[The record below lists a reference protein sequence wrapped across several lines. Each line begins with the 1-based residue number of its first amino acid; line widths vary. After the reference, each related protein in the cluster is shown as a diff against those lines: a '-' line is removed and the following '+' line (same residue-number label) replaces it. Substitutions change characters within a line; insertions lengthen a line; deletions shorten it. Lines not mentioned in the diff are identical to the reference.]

1 MTSHLLQHAIV
12 AGVAFVVVV
21 VVTPLVRVVAR
32 VIGAVAVPGERH
44 IHARPTPTL
53 GGLAMLGGVF
63 AAVGVATRLPAFDEV
78 FRTTSEPEA
87 IVLAALV
94 IATVGAIDDTRG
106 LSPPAKLAGQLLA
119 AGMLVLFGV
128 SLRWVYVPGD
138 PGTIVNLGPDLAA
151 IVTIIAVVAMMNAV
165 NLVDG
170 LDGLA
175 AGVVA
180 IAAAALF
187 VYSQFGDPG
196 RVAGIAV
203 SSDSLFLAAVVGTCL
218 GFLVYNWHPASV
230 FMGDTGAL
238 LLGLLLAASGISAI
252 GTTIQ
257 PTRTDF
263 AVASVPV
270 LVPAL
275 VLAVPFVDT
284 ILAIVRRLLGRRSIA
299 AGDRQHLHHRLLA
312 IGQSQPRAV
321 LTLYYWSAL
330 LAFGVVAPSLLPARV
345 VVNVLL
351 SGILLGILMMLLG
364 ALRRHLRRSARRRAK
379 GTGGDAEIV
388 YAFTSRPRQSSKTA
402 SDLRKHEP

>member
-1 MTSHLLQHAIV
+1 MDLLQHVIV
-12 AGVAFVVVV
+12 AGVAFVAVVV
-21 VVTPLVRVVAR
+21 ATPVVRVVAR
-32 VIGAVAVPGERH
+32 LIGAVAQPGDRH

-53 GGLAMLGGVF
+53 GGLAMLAGVIAGI
-63 AAVGVATRLPAFDEV
+63 AAATRLPAFNEV

-87 IVLAALV
+87 IVLACLV
-94 IATVGAIDDTRG
+94 IAGVGFVDDTRG
-106 LSPPAKLAGQLLA
+106 LSAPAKLAGQLLG

-128 SLRWVYVPGD
+128 TLRWVYVPGN
-138 PGTIVNLGPDLAA
+138 PGTIVNLGPDVAA
-151 IVTIIAVVAMMNAV
+151 IVTVVAVVAMMNAV

-187 VYSQFGDPG
+187 VYAQFGDPG
-196 RVAGIAV
+196 RVSDGFAI
-203 SSDSLFLAAVVGTCL
+203 SSDSLFLATVVGSCL
-218 GFLVYNWHPASV
+218 GFLVYNFHPASV

-252 GTTIQ
+252 GSTIQ

-275 VLAVPFVDT
+275 VLIVPFVDT
-284 ILAIVRRLLGRRSIA
+284 VLAVLRRLIGRRSIA
-299 AGDRQHLHHRLLA
+299 AADRQHLHHRLLA
-312 IGQSQPRAV
+312 IGHSQPRAV

-330 LAFGVVAPSLLPARV
+330 LAFGVVGTAVLPTRV
-345 VVNVLL
+345 VIIVVL
-351 SGILLGILMMLLG
+351 SGVGLGVLAILLGAVRRGL
-364 ALRRHLRRSARRRAK
+364 ARASRLRQASRSE
-379 GTGGDAEIV
+379 GAEIV
-388 YAFTSRPRQSSKTA
+388 YAFTSRPREDPQTR
-402 SDLRKHEP
+402 SDLRKRVP